1 MQKAAKLWYKQPA
14 VQWTEALPLGNGRMG
29 AMVFGGVE
37 RDRLQMNED
46 TLWAGYPREEHNP
59 NALTYLA
66 AARDYIAAKQYAEA
80 EALVENHML
89 GTDGH
94 GVQPYQPLGNVYLDF
109 EGIAKEE
116 AYTRELDLH
125 TAIATTK
132 IGSGDE
138 QHIRKVFISAVDQ
151 VMAVRLEA
159 AQANRFDVTIAMDS
173 LLRYQ
178 VSVDGQGL
186 LLMGTAPTKVQN
198 HNNRIEP
205 AVVYDDEGR
214 SMRFAAMI
222 KIAETDGNAELESD
236 GIYLKGATYATLLYT
251 SATSYSRFDEMPGQ
265 TSIDPAVVCRDTLQQ
280 AGKKCYV
287 ELEADHVTDYQ
298 RLHQRVDFELHD
310 PEHEYTQSWP
320 TDERLKRMAQG
331 KTDLDMSR
339 LLFQYGRYL
348 LISSS
353 RPGTQPANLQG
364 IWNDMVQPPW
374 NADFHLN
381 INLQMNYWLAES
393 CHLSECHEP
402 LFQLIEEQA
411 VTGAKTA
418 RIHYG
423 CDGWTAHTM
432 SDIWRTNNVGP
443 TGEATWAY
451 WPMGGAW
458 LCQHLWEHY
467 LFNQDISFLREKAWP
482 LMRGAAEFML
492 DWLIENEEGQWITSP
507 STSPENHF
515 YDPVTRQPRSVTEA
529 SAMDLSIAWEMLS
542 ITEQAGRLLGVDE
555 TFTNRCEDVLIKLK
569 PLQISSQGYLVEWNE
584 DFEEVDPQHRH
595 FSHLFGLY
603 PGRQFTMEHT
613 PAYCEA
619 MRNTMER
626 RGDEGTGW
634 SMGWKVAVWARLR
647 DGDRAL
653 RLLDNFMQVGTDQ
666 AFNYRKGGIYPNLF
680 CAHPPFQIDGNF
692 GAAAGIAEMLL
703 QSHLMDI
710 HLLPALPAKWQDG
723 YIHGLRA
730 RGGYTVSM
738 VWLHGKLT
746 QATII
751 ADRDS
756 TCQVRYQ
763 GAMMEIVCKAGVAV
777 QLTWAEEELTCT

>member
-1 MQKAAKLWYKQPA
+1 
-14 VQWTEALPLGNGRMG
+14 
-29 AMVFGGVE
+29 MVFGGQD

-59 NALTYLA
+59 DALRYLS
-66 AARDYIAAKQYAEA
+66 AARESIAAKKYGEA
-80 EALVENHML
+80 QALVEKHML

-109 EGIAKEE
+109 TGLSKDE
-116 AYTRELDLH
+116 AYTRELDLN
-125 TAIATTK
+125 TAIATTV
-132 IGSGDE
+132 IGSGDQ
-138 QHIRKVFISAVDQ
+138 QHTRRVFISAVDQ
-151 VMAVRLEA
+151 VMVIRLECSPA
-159 AQANRFDVTIAMDS
+159 HAFDVAVSMDS

-178 VSVDGQGL
+178 VSSDGLGL
-186 LLMGTAPTKVQN
+186 RLTGTAPTKVQN
-198 HNNRIEP
+198 HNNGIEP
-205 AVVYDDEGR
+205 AVVYDDEGL
-214 SMRFAAMI
+214 STRFAAMFTV
-222 KIAETDGNAELESD
+222 AETDGQVQVEPDRVHLT
-236 GIYLKGATYATLLYT
+236 GTTYATLLYT
-251 SATSYSRFDEMPGQ
+251 SATSFSRFDEIPGQ
-265 TSIDPAVVCRDTLQQ
+265 TSIDPVELCKDTLQM
-280 AGKKCYV
+280 AGEKSYLG
-287 ELEADHVTDYQ
+287 LEAAHIADYQ
-298 RLHQRVDFELHD
+298 ALYQRVDFELGD
-310 PEHEYTQSWP
+310 NGNEYAQQWP
-320 TDERLKRMAQG
+320 TDERLQRIANGMR
-331 KTDLDMSR
+331 DLDMSR

-353 RPGTQPANLQG
+353 RPRTQPANLQG

-393 CHLSECHEP
+393 CHLAECHEP

-418 RIHYG
+418 RIQYG

-443 TGEATWAY
+443 TGEAAWAY

-467 LFNQDISFLREKAWP
+467 LFGQDLCFLRDQAWP
-482 LMRGAAEFML
+482 LIQGAAEFL
-492 DWLIENEEGQWITSP
+492 LGWLIENEAGQLVTSP

-515 YDPVTRQPRSVTEA
+515 YDPMNRQPRSVTEA
-529 SAMDLSIAWEMLS
+529 SGMDLAIAWEMLS
-542 ITEQAGRLLGVDE
+542 IANQAGQRIGVNE
-555 TFTNRCEDVLIKLK
+555 VFTNRCQEALARLK
-569 PLQISSQGYLVEWNE
+569 PLQISSKGYLVEWDK

-595 FSHLFGLY
+595 FSHLFGLF

-634 SMGWKVAVWARLR
+634 SMGWKVAVWARLG

-653 RLLDNFMQVGTDQ
+653 RLLDNFMQVDTDQ
-666 AFNYRKGGIYPNLF
+666 MFNYHKGGIYPNLF

-692 GAAAGIAEMLL
+692 GAAAGISEMLL

-710 HLLPALPAKWQDG
+710 HLLPALPSVWHQG
-723 YIHGLRA
+723 YIRGLRA
-730 RGGYTVSM
+730 RGGFTVSM
-738 VWLHGKLT
+738 EWSHGDLT
-746 QATII
+746 KAVII

-756 TCQVRYQ
+756 TCQVRYR
-763 GAMMEIVCKAGVAV
+763 GETTEIACKAGIAV
-777 QLTWAEEELTCT
+777 QLTWVEQGLFANK